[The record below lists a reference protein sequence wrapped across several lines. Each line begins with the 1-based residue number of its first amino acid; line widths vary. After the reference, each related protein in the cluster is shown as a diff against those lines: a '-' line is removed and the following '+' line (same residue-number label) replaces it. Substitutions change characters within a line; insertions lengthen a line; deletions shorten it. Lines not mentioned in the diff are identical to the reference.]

1 MTQQERTLTPLAR
14 ELGLHTVPAHVGI
27 IMDGNGRWAKK
38 RGMPRLFGHRAGV
51 ETLREAIR
59 FSSDVGIRVLSLYA
73 FSTENWKRPADEVG
87 GLMKLL
93 VEFLYQEIDELDANG
108 VKIRFM
114 GAVEGL
120 PPKQYE
126 AVRYALERTKDNTGL
141 IANIALNYGGRAE
154 LVRAAQTL
162 ARRVQE
168 GRLKPEE
175 IDEKMLGE
183 ALYTGGLPDLDIVI
197 RTSGE
202 MRLSNFMLY
211 QCSYAEFYF
220 PEVLWP
226 EFSRT
231 QFTEVLR
238 QFQSRDRRFGGVKQP

>member
-1 MTQQERTLTPLAR
+1 MTQHTRTPLAQQ
-14 ELGLHTVPAHVGI
+14 LGLTVVPAHVGI
-27 IMDGNGRWAKK
+27 IMDGNGRWARK
-38 RGMPRLFGHRAGV
+38 RGMPRMFGHRAGV
-51 ETLREAIR
+51 EALRDVIR
-59 FSSDVGIRVLSLYA
+59 FSSDVGIQVLSLYA

-87 GLMKLL
+87 GLMRLL
-93 VEFLYQEIDELDANG
+93 VEFLYQEIDELHANN

-114 GAVEGL
+114 GDLQGL
-120 PPKQYE
+120 PAPQHK
-126 AVRYALERTKDNTGL
+126 AVCYALTKTAGNTGL

-162 ARRVQE
+162 AGRVRE
-168 GRLKPEE
+168 GTLAPED
-175 IDEKMLGE
+175 IDESMLGD

-220 PEVLWP
+220 PDVLWP
-226 EFSRT
+226 EFSREQYT
-231 QFTEVLR
+231 QVLR
-238 QFQSRDRRFGGVKQP
+238 QFQSRDRRFGGVQ